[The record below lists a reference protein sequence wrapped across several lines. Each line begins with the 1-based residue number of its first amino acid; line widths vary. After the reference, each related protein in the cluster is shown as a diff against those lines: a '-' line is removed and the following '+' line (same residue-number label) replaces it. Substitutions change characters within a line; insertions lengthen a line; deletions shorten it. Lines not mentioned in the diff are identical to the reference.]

1 MDVSDLRILNWNANG
16 ILDRKDQ
23 LHITLTEQKIDICF
37 ISETHLTKHS
47 YLKLSGYNVHHIYHP
62 DNQAHGGS
70 AIIIKNNIKYNEEIN
85 LQLDHIQLT
94 VLNISSTKQNF
105 KVGAIYIPP
114 KHNLK
119 KADYH
124 NILTHMGERFLI
136 GGDFNAKHTSWGS
149 RLDNTKGRELHAA
162 IQDLGCNVHST
173 GKPTYW
179 PTDRNKTPDLL
190 DFFISRKI
198 ATNFISVEDNDD
210 LDSDHSAIILTL
222 SEKVIKKQRNP
233 TLHNKTTNWEGFKC
247 QLTDTIDLNID
258 LSTPNQLDEAVADFT
273 RLIQTT
279 VWDNTKTITHKT
291 DGYNYPL
298 EIRNLVALKRKTR
311 RIWKQSRDPKIKS
324 ELNHRAQHIKRL
336 AKELKESSTTEFLRN
351 LSGEKSTNYSL
362 WKTTK
367 KLTKKIT
374 PVPPILLQNN
384 EWARTDKQ
392 KADAFADLL
401 EDTFTSNTNDSPD
414 PTLTEHINQDNKP
427 IKKVTLKELK
437 REIKYN
443 LNPKKSPGFDLITGR
458 VLKMLPTKGLLML
471 LMLINSSIRL
481 THVPDTWKVAE
492 MIMIAKPGKEPTQLK
507 SYRPI
512 SLLPIMSKLFEKL
525 LLKRMIPIIEE
536 KKLLPNHQFGF
547 RKKHSTIEQVH
558 RLINIIEKALED
570 GEVCSGIF
578 LDVAQAFDKVW
589 HEGLLYK
596 LNKMLPIQMVN
607 LLKSYI
613 SDRMFRVR
621 HDENYSE
628 LKNIRAGV
636 PQGSVLGPVLYL
648 LFTCDLPQTPNVTS
662 ATFADDTANLA
673 VGKTVEESTAKL
685 SLSCDQIGEWT
696 DKWRIKLN
704 DTKAVH
710 INFTNKKLQ
719 DPPQLRMHGTII
731 PHHNSAK
738 YLGMNLD
745 VKVKWNEHT
754 KIKLTELRLRYRQIY
769 WLMGRNSQVSIYNK
783 MLLYNQILKPIWV
796 YGIQLWGCAADCHI
810 KSIQTFQNKVLR
822 NAVNA
827 PWYIRNSDLHRDLGI
842 PMVHEVIEQMAL
854 KHQSK
859 LIDHINEEA
868 TQLLNTTNLTRRLK
882 RKKPLDLV
890 PT

>member
-1 MDVSDLRILNWNANG
+1 
-16 ILDRKDQ
+16 
-23 LHITLTEQKIDICF
+23 
-37 ISETHLTKHS
+37 
-47 YLKLSGYNVHHIYHP
+47 
-62 DNQAHGGS
+62 
-70 AIIIKNNIKYNEEIN
+70 
-85 LQLDHIQLT
+85 
-94 VLNISSTKQNF
+94 
-105 KVGAIYIPP
+105 
-114 KHNLK
+114 
-119 KADYH
+119 
-124 NILTHMGERFLI
+124 MGERFLI
-136 GGDFNAKHTSWGS
+136 GGDFNAKHNSWGS
-149 RLDNTKGRELHAA
+149 RLDNTKGRELQAA

-179 PTDRNKTPDLL
+179 PTDRKKIPDLL

-198 ATNFISVEDNDD
+198 ATNFINVEDNYD
-210 LDSDHSAIILTL
+210 LDSDHSAQILTL
-222 SEKVIKKQRNP
+222 SEKIIRKQRNP
-233 TLHNKTTNWEGFKC
+233 SLHNKTTNWDGFKC
-247 QLTDTIDLNID
+247 QLTETIDLNID
-258 LSTPNQLDEAVADFT
+258 LSTPNQLEEAVAEFT
-273 RLIQTT
+273 SLIQNT
-279 VWDNTKTITHKT
+279 VWNNTKTITHKT
-291 DGYNYPL
+291 NGYNYPV

-311 RIWKQSRDPKIKS
+311 RKWIQNRDPKLKN
-324 ELNHRAQHIKRL
+324 ELNNRAQQLKRL
-336 AKELKESSTTEFLRN
+336 IQELKDSSTTNFLRN

-362 WKTTK
+362 WKITK
-367 KLTKKIT
+367 KLTKKII
-374 PVPPILLQNN
+374 PVPPILLENDI
-384 EWARTDKQ
+384 WARTDQQ
-392 KADAFADLL
+392 KADAFAELL
-401 EDTFTSNTNDSPD
+401 EDTFKPNVNDSPD
-414 PTLTEHINQDNKP
+414 PTLMEYINQDNKP

-458 VLKMLPTKGLLML
+458 VLKMLPTKGLQML
-471 LMLINSSIRL
+471 LILINATIRL

-492 MIMIAKPGKEPTQLK
+492 MIMITKPGKEPTLLK

-525 LLKRMIPIIEE
+525 LLKRIIPIINE

-558 RLINIIEKALED
+558 RLISIIEKALE
-570 GEVCSGIF
+570 GNEVCSAIF

-596 LNKMLPIQMVN
+596 LNKFMPIQMVN

-621 HDENYSE
+621 HDETYSE

-648 LFTCDLPQTPNVTS
+648 LFTCDLPQTPGVTS

-673 VGKTVEESTAKL
+673 IGKTVEDSTDKL
-685 SLSCDQIGEWT
+685 RASCDQIGEWT
-696 DKWRIKLN
+696 DTWRIKLN

-719 DPPQLRMHGTII
+719 DHPHLWMHGMII

-754 KIKLTELRLRYRQIY
+754 KIKLTELKIRYRQLY
-769 WLMGRNSQVSIYNK
+769 WLMGRTSHVSIYNK
-783 MLLYNQILKPIWV
+783 MLLYNQVLKPIWV
-796 YGIQLWGCAADCHI
+796 YGIQLWGCAAQCHI
-810 KSIQTFQNKVLR
+810 DSIQRFQNKVLR

-827 PWYIRNSDLHRDLGI
+827 PWYVRNNDLHKDLGI
-842 PMVHEVIEQMAL
+842 PMVHEVIGQMAL

-859 LIDHINEEA
+859 LQNHINEEA
-868 TQLLNTTNLTRRLK
+868 TQLLDIGNLTRRLK
-882 RKKPLDLV
+882 RKKPSDLV
-890 PT
+890 

>member
-1 MDVSDLRILNWNANG
+1 MDASDLRIFNWNANG
-16 ILDRKDQ
+16 ILNSKDQ
-23 LHITLTEQKIDICF
+23 LQILLTEQKIDICF
-37 ISETHLTKHS
+37 ISETHFTNQS
-47 YLKLSGYNVHHIYHP
+47 YLRLPGYNVHHIHHP

-70 AIIIKNNIKYNEEIN
+70 AIIIKNNIKYNEDDN

-94 VLNISSTKQNF
+94 VLNISSTKQSF
-105 KVGAIYIPP
+105 KVGAVYIPP

-179 PTDRNKTPDLL
+179 PTDRNKIPDLL

-198 ATNFISVEDNDD
+198 ATNFISVADNYD

-233 TLHNKTTNWEGFKC
+233 SLHNKTTNWEGFKR

-258 LSTPNQLDEAVADFT
+258 LTTPNQLDEAVADFT

-279 VWDNTKTITHKT
+279 VWDNTKTITNKT
-291 DGYNYPL
+291 NGYNYPL

-311 RIWKQSRDPKIKS
+311 RKWIQSRDPNLKS
-324 ELNHRAQHIKRL
+324 ELNRRAQQIKRL
-336 AKELKESSTTEFLRN
+336 VKELKESSTTDFLRN

-362 WKTTK
+362 WTTTK

-401 EDTFTSNTNDSPD
+401 EDTFTPNTNDSPD
-414 PTLTEHINQDNKP
+414 PTLTEHINQDSKP

-525 LLKRMIPIIEE
+525 LLKRIIPIIEE

-558 RLINIIEKALED
+558 RLINIIEKALE
-570 GEVCSGIF
+570 GNEVCSAIF

-596 LNKMLPIQMVN
+596 MNKMMPIQMVN

-628 LKNIRAGV
+628 LKNIKAGV

-648 LFTCDLPQTPNVTS
+648 LFTCDLPQTPDVTS

-673 VGKTVEESTAKL
+673 VGSTVEESTSKL
-685 SLSCDQIGEWT
+685 SLSCDRIGEWT

-719 DPPQLRMHGTII
+719 EPPRLTMHGTVV
-731 PHHNSAK
+731 PHQNSAK

-745 VKVKWNEHT
+745 VKVKWNEHI
-754 KIKLTELRLRYRQIY
+754 KIKIVDLRIRYRQIY
-769 WLMGRNSQVSIYNK
+769 WLMGRNSSVSIYNK
-783 MLLYNQILKPIWV
+783 MLLYNQVLKPIWV
-796 YGIQLWGCAADCHI
+796 YGIQLWGCAAQCHI
-810 KSIQTFQNKVLR
+810 ESIQRFQNKVLR

-827 PWYIRNSDLHRDLGI
+827 PWYIRNSDLHRDLEI

-859 LIDHINEEA
+859 LTDHINEEA

>member
-23 LHITLTEQKIDICF
+23 LQLTMTEQKIDICF

-47 YLKLSGYNVHHIYHP
+47 YLKMTGYNVHHIYHP

-70 AIIIKNNIKYNEEIN
+70 AIIKNNIKYNEEIN
-85 LQLDHIQLT
+85 LQLEYIQLT
-94 VLNISSTKQNF
+94 VLNVSSTKQNC
-105 KVGAIYIPP
+105 KIGAVYIPP

-119 KADYH
+119 KEEYQ
-124 NILTHMGERFLI
+124 NILNHMGERFLI

-149 RLDNTKGRELHAA
+149 RLDNTKGKELHAA
-162 IQDLGCNVHST
+162 IQQLGCNVHST

-179 PTDRNKTPDLL
+179 PTDINKIPDLL

-198 ATNFISVEDNDD
+198 ATNFINVEDNYD
-210 LDSDHSAIILTL
+210 LDSDHSALILTL
-222 SEKVIKKQRNP
+222 SEKIIKKQRNP
-233 TLHNKTTNWEGFKC
+233 SLYNKTTNWDGFKC
-247 QLTDTIDLNID
+247 QLSEAIDLNID
-258 LSTPNQLDEAVADFT
+258 LSTPDQLDEAVADFT
-273 RLIQTT
+273 KLIQNTI
-279 VWDNTKTITHKT
+279 WDNTKTISHKT
-291 DGYNYPL
+291 VGHNYPV
-298 EIRNLVALKRKTR
+298 EIRNLVALKRKIR
-311 RIWKQSRDPKIKS
+311 RKWIQNRDPRLKT
-324 ELNHRAQHIKRL
+324 ELNNKAQQIKRL
-336 AKELKESSTTEFLRN
+336 IQELKVSSTNDFLQN

-374 PVPPILLQNN
+374 PVPPILLENN
-384 EWARTDKQ
+384 DWARTDQQ
-392 KADAFADLL
+392 KVDAFADLL
-401 EDTFTSNTNDSPD
+401 EDTFKPNTNNCPD
-414 PTLTEHINQDNKP
+414 PTATEFINRDNKP

-458 VLKMLPTKGLLML
+458 VLKMLPTKGLQML
-471 LMLINSSIRL
+471 LILINATIRL
-481 THVPDTWKVAE
+481 THVPDSWKIAE
-492 MIMIAKPGKEPTQLK
+492 MIMIAKPGKEPTLPK

-525 LLKRMIPIIEE
+525 LLKRIIPIIDE

-547 RKKHSTIEQVH
+547 RRKHSTIEQVH
-558 RLINIIEKALED
+558 RLINVIEKALED
-570 GEVCSGIF
+570 GDVCSGIF

-589 HEGLLYK
+589 HKGLLYK
-596 LNKMLPIQMVN
+596 LNKVMPIQMVN

-613 SDRMFRVR
+613 SGRMFRVR
-621 HDENYSE
+621 HDESYSE

-648 LFTCDLPQTPNVTS
+648 LFTCDLPQTPGVTS

-673 VGKTVEESTAKL
+673 VCKTVEESTDKL
-685 SLSCDQIGEWT
+685 RASCDRIGEWT
-696 DKWRIKLN
+696 DTWRIKLN

-719 DPPQLRMHGTII
+719 YQPHLRMHGTII

-754 KIKLTELRLRYRQIY
+754 KIKLAELRIRYRQIY
-769 WLMGRNSQVSIYNK
+769 WLMGRNSRVSIYNK
-783 MLLYNQILKPIWV
+783 LLLYNQVLKPIWV
-796 YGIQLWGCAADCHI
+796 YGIQLWGCAAKCHI
-810 KSIQTFQNKVLR
+810 DSIQRFQNKVLR

-827 PWYIRNSDLHRDLGI
+827 PWYIRNSDLHKDLGI
-842 PMVHEVIEQMAL
+842 RMVHEVIEQMAL

-859 LIDHINEEA
+859 LTDHINEEA